1 MKLDTAKFKAY
12 YNIDNDIKIDTVCS
26 LNKPCNN
33 ALCFAN
39 KLDEEIIDSIKNIS
53 LVMFVTKD
61 ELKEYSEV
69 LKTSLSTFIPCENPR
84 LEYVRSVREF
94 FHIERKTSEDR
105 ELCYI
110 HKNSVVHK
118 SVILGPQT
126 YIGPNCLLE
135 KGVEIAAGVKIIE
148 NVTIKANTTIG
159 PGTVIGSMGFG
170 VERDE
175 PGPRQVIAFKGKPMK
190 MPHLGGILIDSHC
203 NIGAL
208 NTLVAGAIDPTYVGK
223 YVQTDDHVHIAHNCH
238 LEEGVLI
245 AASATLS
252 GSVKIGKNSWIGV
265 GSTIMQKV
273 EIGKRNTIGLG
284 AAILK
289 STGDDEV
296 WAGNP
301 GRLLKSKN

>member
-1 MKLDTAKFKAY
+1 MKLDSAKFKAY
-12 YNIDNDIKIDTVCS
+12 YKIDPLIEIDRVCS
-26 LNKPCNN
+26 LNKPENN

-39 KLDEEIIDSIKNIS
+39 KLDERVIDSIKNIS
-53 LVMFVTKD
+53 LVMFVTNA
-61 ELKEYSEV
+61 ELKKYSEV
-69 LKTSLSTFIPCENPR
+69 LNTSCSTFIPCENPR
-84 LEYVRSVREF
+84 LEYVRSLREF
-94 FHIERKTSEDR
+94 FHKERNIPEDR
-105 ELCYI
+105 ELCYV
-110 HKNSVVHK
+110 HKDSVVHQ

-126 YIGPNCLLE
+126 YIGPNCVLE
-135 KGVEIAAGVKIIE
+135 EGVEIAAGVKIIE

-190 MPHLGGILIDSHC
+190 MPHLGGIFIDSNC

-223 YVQTDDHVHIAHNCH
+223 NVQTDDHVHIAHNCH

-265 GSTIMQKV
+265 GSTIMQKI

-301 GRLLKSKN
+301 GRLLKKNN